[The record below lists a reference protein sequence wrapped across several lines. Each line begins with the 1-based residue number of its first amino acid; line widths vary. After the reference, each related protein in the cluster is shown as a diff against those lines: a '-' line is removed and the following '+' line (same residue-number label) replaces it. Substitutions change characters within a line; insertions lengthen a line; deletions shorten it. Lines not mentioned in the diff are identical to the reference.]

1 VKAVF
6 WIRHEKHLEAT
17 DWRENDLALAIQD
30 GAKTCGDEVE
40 IRETTSPEPVVV
52 DCDLML
58 GIGCKSRYRFQAYEK
73 AGIPYAYFDKG
84 FIRTRAPI
92 KWLDYWRVSVNG
104 HQPVAYVE
112 RAHNGRERA
121 DSMGLDFSP
130 WYSRSYPDH
139 SAILLDGSS
148 GKHMAFHDMGDPQ
161 NVAEDLFKRIRDVSS
176 RPVIYRPKPS
186 FRRFEDG
193 GKIFNPKPI
202 AGSEWA
208 RGRPGIHNK
217 DVAYDLR
224 RSHVVVTHGSN
235 LCFDAALLGIPSIVL
250 GHGIAGPIS
259 SQHLEE
265 LENPRLASDDE
276 RREWLNNVA
285 YCQFKL
291 AEFKS
296 GLGWQ
301 AIKDMMV
308 CHEEKVKEERLN
320 RKIAVRPPVSA
331 AEGRRQE
338 FYKRQALSSG

>member
-6 WIRHEKHLEAT
+6 WIRHERHLHHT
-17 DWRENDLALAIQD
+17 DWRENDLAQAIQS

-40 IRETTSPEPVVV
+40 IRETTTTEPIVV

-58 GIGCKSRYRFQAYEK
+58 AIGCKNRYRFQAYEK

-104 HQPVAYVE
+104 HQPVAYV
-112 RAHNGRERA
+112 RLSHNTRERA

-130 WYSRSYPDH
+130 WYSRNKSRDV
-139 SAILLDGSS
+139 ILLDGSS

-161 NVAEDLFKRIRDVSS
+161 HEAEKLFERIRNVSQ
-176 RPVIYRPKPS
+176 RPVVYRPKPS

-193 GKIFNPKPI
+193 GRTYSPKPI
-202 AGSEWA
+202 AGTEWA
-208 RGRPGIHNK
+208 RGRPGVHNK

-235 LCFDAALLGIPSIVL
+235 LCFDAALLGIPSVVL

-259 SQHLEE
+259 SQFLTE
-265 LENPRLASDDE
+265 LENPRLATDDE
-276 RREWLNNVA
+276 RRAWLNNVA

-291 AEFKS
+291 AEFQS

-308 CHEEKVKEERLN
+308 CHEEEAKEKRLAG
-320 RKIAVRPPVSA
+320 KAPGAAIVSA
-331 AEGRRQE
+331 AQDRRQ
-338 FYKRQALSSG
+338 KQAIARAAASG